1 MRLREEHKLKEK
13 VEFRLDTRHVI
24 ALIAWS
30 IIFSGAIF
38 YFGLFVGK
46 KGGPQS
52 TGLVSS
58 SSALA
63 NTSDPLN
70 IGPTTAQVPVMKAA
84 ANLSVHPEHL
94 PKLDKVLS
102 AIDAL
107 RFEEIE
113 KRRKEDRRFK
123 ALKQLEWFGDQVVS
137 EDERTALEQERLEL
151 ARLKAQKNAQ
161 GDPSLVG
168 GKTPDGA
175 AHKVPAP
182 DLEAQRAR
190 LEAAELARLEAEQR
204 DRKDALDKARQAE
217 ANQRARAE
225 KEKKKQP
232 KKSSY
237 IEARRKEAEANGET
251 PAKPKIT
258 QKTYTVQAKAFPIK
272 KDALKFRD
280 YLTKS
285 LSNSNQTVYLMP
297 VNIPEKGGTW
307 YRVRIGRF
315 KSRNAAEKFKE
326 RFEAQEGLSTFIAE
340 L

>member
-30 IIFSGAIF
+30 IVFSGAIF
-38 YFGLFVGK
+38 YFGLFVGE

-63 NTSDPLN
+63 NTSDPLS
-70 IGPTTAQVPVMKAA
+70 IGPTTAQIPVMKAVS
-84 ANLSVHPEHL
+84 NLSVHPEHL

-113 KRRKEDRRFK
+113 KRREEDKRFK
-123 ALKQLEWFGDQVVS
+123 ALKQLEWFGVQVVS
-137 EDERTALEQERLEL
+137 DEERTILEQERLEL
-151 ARLKAQKNAQ
+151 ARLEAQRKGQ
-161 GDPSLVG
+161 VDPSLVG
-168 GKTPDGA
+168 GKTPDEA
-175 AHKVPAP
+175 TRNAPAP
-182 DLEAQRAR
+182 DLKAQKAR
-190 LEAAELARLEAEQR
+190 LEAAEMARLEAEQKAR
-204 DRKDALDKARQAE
+204 QDALDKARLAE
-217 ANQRARAE
+217 AEKRALAE
-225 KEKKKQP
+225 KKEAKAQ
-232 KKSSY
+232 KSSY
-237 IEARRKEAEANGET
+237 IAARRKDAEANGKT
-251 PAKPKIT
+251 PAQPKIT

-280 YLTKS
+280 YLTRS
-285 LSNSNQTVYLMP
+285 LSNSNHTVYLMP

-315 KSRNAAEKFKE
+315 KTRNAAEKFKE
-326 RFEAQEGLSTFIAE
+326 RFEAKEGLNTFIAE